1 MFRER
6 FSLLNR
12 VQNLRTTETYNAGR
26 TWKKSRNVGIHAI
39 KHKGDQGDNEIC
51 GGNWPIQSG
60 VMRINCTVDQLERKI
75 EEDFVEPAPS
85 DTWHLAEGTR
95 VGECHDEQKQ
105 SQDRIG
111 LA

>member
-1 MFRER
+1 MYFLLPIPSPRRKYEEHIDYHMPFLIASHRWDCWWRSEAKRSVHTQREVR
-6 FSLLNR
+6 
-12 VQNLRTTETYNAGR
+12 
-26 TWKKSRNVGIHAI
+26 
-39 KHKGDQGDNEIC
+39 
-51 GGNWPIQSG
+51 
-60 VMRINCTVDQLERKI
+60 CTVDQLERKF